1 MWVKVCGVTT
11 RKAAEAAVDVG
22 ADAIG
27 LVLLDSPRRISIDQA
42 REIAAGLDVERVM
55 LWDGD
60 DPDEAMS
67 VARTVGATGV
77 QPYGPRAAVVAD
89 RAAQEDYLVLR
100 PVPIGE
106 SDVDLGTV
114 LDPAMGVIPL
124 DQMPLLD
131 SAHETLRGGSGETF
145 DWSSTAGL
153 SRPFVA
159 AGGLGPDNV
168 GAAIERLRPWGVDA
182 SSRLESSPGRMD
194 EQLVRDFVTT
204 AKHGMRPA

>member
-1 MWVKVCGVTT
+1 MARDFSSDT
-11 RKAAEAAVDVG
+11 
-22 ADAIG
+22 G
-27 LVLLDSPRRISIDQA
+27 LVNSQNGFGL
-42 REIAAGLDVERVM
+42 AAT
-55 LWDGD
+55 W
-60 DPDEAMS
+60 P
-67 VARTVGATGV
+67 AT
-77 QPYGPRAAVVAD
+77 
-89 RAAQEDYLVLR
+89 L
-100 PVPIGE
+100 PVT
-106 SDVDLGTV
+106 L
-114 LDPAMGVIPL
+114 IPL
-124 DQMPLLD
+124 DHMPLLD

-182 SSRLESSPGRMD
+182 SSRLESSPGRKD